1 MHFCQNWITNS
12 RNNKMKRVCLMVTY
26 MYINTF
32 SIDKVPKTVSICEKR
47 SFQRSLSPVLRKYV
61 VSNFQVVVGKL
72 RLVNEG
78 WRGGLQVLH
87 HDTYLVHV
95 FTLSIK
101 TLLIR
106 FVFAIVLFV
115 VWNCI
120 NGALLLSMEMFQ
132 WNHTVSVHI
141 VW

>member
-1 MHFCQNWITNS
+1 
-12 RNNKMKRVCLMVTY
+12 MKRICLKVTY
-26 MYINTF
+26 VYINTF
-32 SIDKVPKTVSICEKR
+32 SVDKVPKTVSIFEKS
-47 SFQRSLSPVLRKYV
+47 SFHHFLSPVLRKYV

-78 WRGGLQVLH
+78 CRGGLHVLH

-101 TLLIR
+101 TFLIR
-106 FVFAIVLFV
+106 FAFVIFLFV

-120 NGALLLSMEMFQ
+120 YGALLSSKEMFQ
-132 WNHTVSVHI
+132 LNHTVSVHI
-141 VW
+141 FGERNT